1 MTELL
6 DYDDVLTRYEPVL
19 GMEVHVELSTATKMF
34 CGCPTAF
41 GAEPNTQICPVC
53 LGLPGSLPVVN
64 EKAVESAI
72 RIGLALNCEIAPW
85 GRFARKNYFYPDQPK
100 NYQISQYD
108 EPIAFNGYL
117 DVPLDDG
124 TTWRIQIER
133 AHMEEDTGKLT
144 HIGGETGRISG
155 ATESLLDYNRAGVPL
170 VEIVTKPIEGTG
182 ERAPEIARAYVTA
195 LRDLLRALDVSDV
208 RMDHGSMRCDANVS
222 LMPTGA
228 DEFGTRTET
237 KNVNS
242 LKSVEVAVRYEMRRQ
257 AAVLDA
263 GQEVIQE
270 TRHFLEQDGSTSAGR
285 RKETAEDYRY
295 FPEPDLE
302 PVAPSVELIEGLRG
316 TLPELPWLRL
326 GRIQQDWGVSDEVMR
341 DLVNNGAV
349 ELVQATVAEGASSE
363 EARSWWGNYLVQQAN
378 SREVELSELPIT
390 PTQVAAVVS
399 LINDGKL
406 SNKLARQVVD
416 GVLAGEGEPEQVMTA
431 RGLVV
436 MRDDSLIQAAVDEA
450 LAANPDVA
458 QKIRDGKVAAAGAI
472 VGAVMK
478 ATKGQADAALVKDL
492 VLKACGQG

>member
-124 TTWRIQIER
+124 TTWRVQIER

-228 DEFGTRTET
+228 GEFGTRTET

-263 GQEVIQE
+263 GEEVIQE

-302 PVAPSVELIEGLRG
+302 PVAPSIELIEGLRG

-326 GRIQQDWGVSDEVMR
+326 GRIQQEWGVSDEVMR

-363 EARSWWGNYLVQQAN
+363 EARSWWGNYMVQQAN

-390 PTQVAAVVS
+390 PTQVAAVVT

-406 SNKLARQVVD
+406 SNKLARQVID

-450 LAANPDVA
+450 LTANPDVA

-478 ATKGQADAALVKDL
+478 ATKGQADAAQVKDL

>member
-1 MTELL
+1 M
-6 DYDDVLTRYEPVL
+6 
-19 GMEVHVELSTATKMF
+19 
-34 CGCPTAF
+34 
-41 GAEPNTQICPVC
+41 
-53 LGLPGSLPVVN
+53 
-64 EKAVESAI
+64 
-72 RIGLALNCEIAPW
+72 
-85 GRFARKNYFYPDQPK
+85 
-100 NYQISQYD
+100 
-108 EPIAFNGYL
+108 
-117 DVPLDDG
+117 
-124 TTWRIQIER
+124 
-133 AHMEEDTGKLT
+133 
-144 HIGGETGRISG
+144 
-155 ATESLLDYNRAGVPL
+155 
-170 VEIVTKPIEGTG
+170 
-182 ERAPEIARAYVTA
+182 TA

-228 DEFGTRTET
+228 GEFGTRTET

-263 GQEVIQE
+263 GEDVIQE

-302 PVAPSVELIEGLRG
+302 PVAPSAELIEKLRG

-326 GRIQQDWGVSDEVMR
+326 GRIQQEWGVSDEVMR
-341 DLVNNGAV
+341 DLINNGAV

-363 EARSWWGNYLVQQAN
+363 DARSWWGNYLVQQAN
-378 SREVELSELPIT
+378 SREVELADLPIT
-390 PTQVAAVVS
+390 PTQVAAVVA
-399 LINDGKL
+399 LIKDGKL

-416 GVLAGEGEPEQVMTA
+416 GVLAGEGEPEQVMKD

-436 MRDDSLIQAAVDEA
+436 VRDDSVIQAAVDEA

-492 VLKACGQG
+492 VLKACGQA